1 MLQRGMWKSG
11 HRFSARIPR
20 FAFGIER
27 ETCAGFA
34 KLLKGGISPM
44 FIALGILLSL
54 IGFSPFILTLGGQI
68 LPNLAPLFLA
78 IGLGFV
84 AVSLEPAE
92 AKRFF
97 KLTLPFIAGAAV
109 LALWLLLQML
119 PLPLWQEE
127 PLAHISSL
135 AHPVWTST
143 LGGFSQTMTGSITVD
158 TGATAIA
165 LVRYLCFVGVILL
178 STALSISRDRAEAVL
193 IGLTIATGLIAM
205 IAGAT
210 RVFGGAFLIARD
222 EALVCTALG
231 VSISAVAALLAYE
244 KQAKRRMPQAPA
256 RWHFS
261 AAFLAC
267 LAVFLVCTSV
277 IATAG
282 SGSLIFA
289 TAIGFSTFGAVLLVR
304 RLELGRWGAS
314 TIGATALVIAAALVT
329 GAAGTSTDLRLTF
342 VKKDAAALELTQ
354 RILAD
359 APILGDGAGTFVKML
374 PIYQAPEVEPD
385 DLEAVTAAAQ
395 LSIELGRPVLWA
407 IFLAAVVAMVLLLR
421 GAANRRRDFFYPAA
435 GAACLVTLIILA
447 FINVGVLG
455 SAVPILAGTILG
467 LALAQSQSSQIS

>member
-1 MLQRGMWKSG
+1 
-11 HRFSARIPR
+11 
-20 FAFGIER
+20 
-27 ETCAGFA
+27 
-34 KLLKGGISPM
+34 M

-54 IGFSPFILTLGGQI
+54 VGFSPFILTLDGHI
-68 LPNLAPLFLA
+68 LPNLVPLLLA

-84 AVSLEPAE
+84 AVWLEPAE

-97 KLTLPFIAGAAV
+97 KLTLPVVIGAAL

-119 PLPLWQEE
+119 PLPLWQDG
-127 PLAHISSL
+127 PLALISRL

-143 LGGFSQTMTGSITVD
+143 ASGFSHNVTGSITVD

-165 LVRYLCFVGVILL
+165 LVRYLCFVGIVLI
-178 STALSISRDRAEAVL
+178 STALSISRDRAESIL
-193 IGLTIATGLIAM
+193 IGLTIATGLIAL
-205 IAGAT
+205 IVAAV
-210 RVFGGAFLIARD
+210 RISGGAFHVARD

-231 VSISAVAALLAYE
+231 VSISAAATVLAYE
-244 KQAKRRMPQAPA
+244 KQAKRRAPQGGA

-267 LAVFLVCTSV
+267 LAAFVICTFV

-289 TAIGFSTFGAVLLVR
+289 TAIGFSTFGAVLIVR

-342 VKKDAAALELTQ
+342 VKKDAVALELTQ

-359 APILGDGAGTFVKML
+359 APVLGDGAGSFAKML
-374 PIYQAPEVEPD
+374 PIYQAPDLEPD
-385 DLEAVTAAAQ
+385 GLEAVTAAAQ

-407 IFLAAVVAMVLLLR
+407 IFLAAVLVMVVLLR

-455 SAVPILAGTILG
+455 PAVPILAGTILG
-467 LALAQSQSSQIS
+467 LALAQSQSSQISS